1 MFTLLVTYE
10 DCKSTWSR
18 LRYTRTATEAVDY
31 MCKKYRINKG
41 RHGKTILKHWYRF
54 VEETGGIKDMWGVE
68 EE

>member
-31 MCKKYRINKG
+31 MCKKYRIC
-41 RHGKTILKHWYRF
+41 
-54 VEETGGIKDMWGVE
+54 
-68 EE
+68 